1 MTTSSSTPPSM
12 SGAPTA
18 ARRPAPGRRCVRH
31 DTREAVGRCTACEG
45 GFCRECITEHEGKLY
60 CAPCFAR
67 RVESAKKVAKPRD
80 WKRLRAAA
88 LTAGSVLCLVVGFYL
103 LGRLLAAVPPE
114 FHDGT
119 IWREELAK

>member
-1 MTTSSSTPPSM
+1 MSPPMPPPM

-31 DTREAVGRCTACEG
+31 DNREAVGRCTACEG

-67 RVESAKKVAKPRD
+67 RLGAAAKNAKPRD
-80 WKRLRAAA
+80 WKRARAAV
-88 LTAGSVLCLVVGFYL
+88 LTVGSVFCLVLGFYL
-103 LGRLLAAVPPE
+103 LGRLLSAVPPE

-119 IWREELAK
+119 VWREELGK